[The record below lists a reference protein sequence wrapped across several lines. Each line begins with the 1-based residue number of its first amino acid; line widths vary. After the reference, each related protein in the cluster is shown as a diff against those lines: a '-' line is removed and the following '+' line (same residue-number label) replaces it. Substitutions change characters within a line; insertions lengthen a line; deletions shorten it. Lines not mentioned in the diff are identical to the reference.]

1 MKICHRYRNIID
13 SSLEKK
19 LDMSDWSSYN
29 EDDKNCIMYIH
40 EDDDNKL
47 AIKKVVGLFAK
58 EIAYTFWS
66 IDEKV
71 KLKWDQALQSMK
83 VLEVLSPN
91 CAIIHLKMKRIWPAK
106 ARDCVCASEIL
117 QVGDN
122 KWVVNNISVE
132 HSLTKNIENDYV
144 RMKCDVNMFVEEE
157 LINKDKPRT
166 RENVV
171 STITYRANI
180 DIGNWLS
187 NKVLHSMCHKT
198 WSRVLEEL
206 CKCVKKK

>member
-1 MKICHRYRNIID
+1 M
-13 SSLEKK
+13 
-19 LDMSDWSSYN
+19 
-29 EDDKNCIMYIH
+29 
-40 EDDDNKL
+40 
-47 AIKKVVGLFAK
+47 
-58 EIAYTFWS
+58 
-66 IDEKV
+66 
-71 KLKWDQALQSMK
+71 KWDQALQSMK

-132 HSLTKNIENDYV
+132 HPLTKNIENDYV
-144 RMKCDVNMFVEEE
+144 RMKCDINMFVEEE

-166 RENVV
+166 RDNVI

-180 DIGNWLS
+180 NIGNWLS
-187 NKVLHSMCHKT
+187 NKVFNNMCHKT

>member
-19 LDMSDWSSYN
+19 LDMSDWKNYS
-29 EDDKNCIMYIH
+29 EDDKNCVIYVH
-40 EDDDNKL
+40 DDDDNKL

-91 CAIIHLKMKRIWPAK
+91 CAIVHLKI
-106 ARDCVCASEIL
+106 
-117 QVGDN
+117 G
-122 KWVVNNISVE
+122 
-132 HSLTKNIENDYV
+132 ENDHTKVACIY
-144 RMKCDVNMFVEEE
+144 
-157 LINKDKPRT
+157 
-166 RENVV
+166 
-171 STITYRANI
+171 YR
-180 DIGNWLS
+180 
-187 NKVLHSMCHKT
+187 
-198 WSRVLEEL
+198 
-206 CKCVKKK
+206 